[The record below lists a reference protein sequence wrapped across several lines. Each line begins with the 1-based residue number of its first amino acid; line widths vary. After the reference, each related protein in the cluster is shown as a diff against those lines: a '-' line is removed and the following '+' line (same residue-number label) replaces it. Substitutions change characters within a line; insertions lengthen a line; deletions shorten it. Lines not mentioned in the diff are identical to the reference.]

1 MQQEHTQNASVR
13 DHSDPHAQLILEGHP
28 WRVVWHMAWPAV
40 AVMMALGLNMV
51 MDAVYI
57 GQLIGEQALAG
68 AVLAYPIT
76 QITLGLGSLAGIGGG
91 VALSIA
97 IGRGDQDTVRRLPG
111 TALAISAVLALL
123 YALAGG
129 LFAETLVFGMGAR
142 EALIDI
148 AAEYLRASALGGIGA
163 IAGVTLNMLLRGEG
177 KMKLAAGYMGIGLVA
192 NIILTPVFIV
202 VFDWGVAGAAWATN
216 IGNAIG
222 GVLVWR
228 RYVRGHASY
237 PVDARFFGLPR
248 RLTARI
254 VRLGTPAMIMSSMG
268 LVQAIVVFN
277 VLTRIGDEHDIA
289 FFGAA
294 WRLLLFIITPLF
306 GLMRAFQPVAGMNY
320 GAGQWQRVQRH
331 YWTFVAAGALMIV
344 PIWGLMNLFPEPV
357 LGLMLPEASFSATDL
372 HHFRVL
378 MLVLPVL
385 PIVFI
390 ALALLP
396 AIEQP
401 GKATTVSV
409 SRQLLLYTPVM
420 LVLPQLIGVGGVY
433 YGSTAIDFLCALWLL
448 LIVLTTFSGQ
458 RANSRRWSQS
468 LRY

>member
-1 MQQEHTQNASVR
+1 MQREHTDNASVR
-13 DHSDPHAQLILEGHP
+13 GQGDPHAQLILEGHP

-40 AVMMALGLNMV
+40 AVMVAFGLNTV
-51 MDAVYI
+51 LDAVYI

-76 QITLGLGSLAGIGGG
+76 QLTLGLGSLAGIGGG

-97 IGRGDQDTVRRLPG
+97 IGRGDQEVVRRLPG
-111 TALAISAVLALL
+111 TALAIAAVLSLF
-123 YALAGG
+123 YALGGG
-129 LFAETLVFGMGAR
+129 LFAELLVRGMGAR
-142 EALIDI
+142 GELIEI
-148 AAEYLRASALGGIGA
+148 AAAYLRASALGGVGA
-163 IAGVTLNMLLRGEG
+163 IAGMTLNMLLRGEG
-177 KMKLAAGYMGIGLVA
+177 KMKLAAAYMGIGLMA
-192 NIILTPVFIV
+192 NIVLTPIFIV

-216 IGNAIG
+216 IGGAIG
-222 GVLVWR
+222 GLLVWR
-228 RYVRGHASY
+228 RYLLGQASY
-237 PVDARFFGLPR
+237 PVDARYVGLPR
-248 RLTARI
+248 RLTSRI
-254 VRLGTPAMIMSSMG
+254 VRLGTPATIMSSMG

-277 VLTRIGDEHDIA
+277 MLARIGDEHDIA

-344 PIWGLMNLFPEPV
+344 PIWVLMTLFPDPV
-357 LGLMLPEASFSATDL
+357 LGLMLPDASFSSEDL

-378 MLVLPVL
+378 VLVLPVL
-385 PIVFI
+385 PVVFT

-401 GKATTVSV
+401 GKATTVSI
-409 SRQLLLYTPVM
+409 SRQLLLYAPVM
-420 LVLPQLIGVGGVY
+420 LILPQLIGVSGVY
-433 YGSTAIDFLCALWLL
+433 YGSTAIDFVCAIWLL
-448 LIVLTTFSGQ
+448 LIVLTTFAGQ
-458 RANSRRWSQS
+458 HKERSAA
-468 LRY
+468 LR

>member
-1 MQQEHTQNASVR
+1 MQQEHSQNASVR
-13 DHSDPHAQLILEGHP
+13 DRDDPHAQLILNGHP

-40 AVMMALGLNMV
+40 AVMVAFGLNTV
-51 MDAVYI
+51 MDAIYI

-68 AVLAYPIT
+68 AVLAYPVT

-97 IGRGDQDTVRRLPG
+97 IGRGDQNVVRRLPG
-111 TALAISAVLALL
+111 TALAIAAVMALI
-123 YALAGG
+123 YALVGG
-129 LFAETLVFGMGAR
+129 LFPEALVYGMGAR
-142 EALIDI
+142 DELVPI
-148 AAEYLRASALGGIGA
+148 AASYLRASALGGIGA
-163 IAGVTLNMLLRGEG
+163 IAGMTLNMLLRGEG
-177 KMKLAAGYMGIGLVA
+177 KMKLAAGYMGVGLAA
-192 NIILTPVFIV
+192 NIVLTPVFIV

-216 IGNAIG
+216 IGGAIG
-222 GVLVWR
+222 GLLVWR
-228 RYVRGHASY
+228 RYLLGQASY
-237 PVDARFFGLPR
+237 PVDARFVGLPR
-248 RLTARI
+248 QLTARI

-277 VLTRIGDEHDIA
+277 MLARIGDQHDIA

-320 GAGQWQRVQRH
+320 GAGQWQQVQRH

-344 PIWGLMNLFPEPV
+344 PIWGLMNLFPDPV
-357 LGLMLPEASFSATDL
+357 LGLMLPDATFSATDL

-378 MLVLPVL
+378 VLVLPVL
-385 PIVFI
+385 PIVFT

-401 GKATTVSV
+401 GKATTVSI
-409 SRQLLLYTPVM
+409 SRQLLLYAPVM
-420 LVLPQLIGVGGVY
+420 LVLPHFIGVGGIY

-448 LIVLTTFSGQ
+448 IIVLTTFSGQ
-458 RANSRRWSQS
+458 KADTDSREVVR
-468 LRY
+468 

>member
-1 MQQEHTQNASVR
+1 MQREHTDNASVR
-13 DHSDPHAQLILEGHP
+13 NHSDPHAQLILEGHP

-40 AVMMALGLNMV
+40 AVMVAFGLNTV

-76 QITLGLGSLAGIGGG
+76 QLTLGLGSLAGIGGG

-97 IGRGDQDTVRRLPG
+97 IGRGDQNIVRRLPG
-111 TALAISAVLALL
+111 TALAIAAVLALL
-123 YALAGG
+123 YAMVGS
-129 LFAETLVFGMGAR
+129 LFAEKLVYGMGAR
-142 EALIDI
+142 DELIDI
-148 AAEYLRASALGGIGA
+148 AAAYLRASALGGLGA
-163 IAGVTLNMLLRGEG
+163 IGGMTLNMLLRGEG
-177 KMKLAAGYMGIGLVA
+177 KMKLAAGYMGIGLAA
-192 NIILTPVFIV
+192 NVVLTPIFIV

-216 IGNAIG
+216 IGGIIG
-222 GVLVWR
+222 GMLVWR
-228 RYVRGHASY
+228 RYLLGQASY
-237 PVDARFFGLPR
+237 PVDARFVGLPR
-248 RLTARI
+248 GLTSRI

-277 VLTRIGDEHDIA
+277 MLARIGDEQDIA

-320 GAGQWQRVQRH
+320 GAGQLQRVQRH

-344 PIWGLMNLFPEPV
+344 PIWVLMNLFPDPV
-357 LGLMLPEASFSATDL
+357 LGLMLPEATFSAADL

-385 PIVFI
+385 PIVFT

-401 GKATTVSV
+401 GKATTVSI
-409 SRQLLLYTPVM
+409 SRQLLLYAPVM
-420 LVLPQLIGVGGVY
+420 LILPHFIGVSGVY

-448 LIVLTTFSGQ
+448 IIVLTTFSRQ
-458 RANSRRWSQS
+458 RARSAEAGGIH
-468 LRY
+468 